1 MRALNRHNPG
11 LDAELFKGG
20 FQFLN
25 QGFFN
30 LSLRIHDPTDQP
42 FTQSADALAHQFSGV
57 GDFNNQHTNRCGWTA
72 TLSAVRL
79 ENFFEITQL
88 GGRDQL
94 GKRELTGASR

>member
-1 MRALNRHNPG
+1 MRSRSWWWADSGLAETNIELFTHLNGKFQLLATHELRALNRHNPG

-42 FTQSADALAHQFSGV
+42 FT
-57 GDFNNQHTNRCGWTA
+57 
-72 TLSAVRL
+72 
-79 ENFFEITQL
+79 
-88 GGRDQL
+88 
-94 GKRELTGASR
+94 